1 MLTVLMPCFG
11 VAILITSI
19 VLYATANDLN
29 IGTCAKWRGWLL
41 FFVGE
46 GGSIWLEDFDHK
58 SGRSLQDCRN
68 GVAKT
73 HAPWLTH
80 LMKTQQLVSLAI
92 GLQACWCS

>member
-29 IGTCAKWRGWLL
+29 IGTCAKWRG
-41 FFVGE
+41 

-58 SGRSLQDCRN
+58 KWAITSRLPERRSKNTRS
-68 GVAKT
+68 VAN
-73 HAPWLTH
+73 P
-80 LMKTQQLVSLAI
+80 
-92 GLQACWCS
+92 